1 MKLMK
6 TLICQSKLSFM
17 VVVHTP
23 ELYQRVYDNYTHVGG
38 YDKRYVKHFGKQV
51 LAK

>member
-38 YDKRYVKHFGKQV
+38 YKEDYVKKFGQQI
-51 LAK
+51 